1 MHPYVHYNSQHMEAK
16 ELKVGLPTRGIHM
29 TLLSGGVSVE
39 LHEEIQEGQSA
50 QREVG
55 MQSQAF
61 TLAG

>member
-1 MHPYVHYNSQHMEAK
+1 M
-16 ELKVGLPTRGIHM
+16 GLPTRGIHM
-29 TLLSGGVSVE
+29 ALLSGGVSVE

-50 QREVG
+50 YREVG